1 MFKQFN
7 LPSIPKQITFTIVP
21 LALIIMGDSILYVI
35 LPSNYEIFG
44 FKRFLNIDPV
54 FWIGF
59 ILSINRFVR
68 FFSNVFASK
77 ILNSLGLRNSLFI
90 STTLGGLSTIGYGVF
105 KGVFLFILL
114 RILWGVSYSILRLSY
129 QLKVFSFDKK
139 DYGKYLGYCLGMQRS
154 GSFIAVTLGVFLCL
168 LIGYETILI
177 IMGLLFLP
185 AFLFISKVN
194 NLKNVTPLSLK
205 ASNWDLFYSTNI
217 KGNRFKLITLSFMKF
232 TSSFTSN
239 GLAIATITPFLM
251 NVNANKFS
259 TESIILIAGIVVG
272 FRWIADIFFGVIF
285 GTLSDKFGR
294 FNNITLSI
302 IFMNLFIIIAILK
315 LDFFITVLCLI
326 LMFFVSVSLE
336 TSLDALFGEIVD
348 EKSRSIEVSK
358 YSTWQDLGAAMG
370 PIIGYLIASSFNVT
384 FGYIVSIILIIFASY
399 MFYIKCDFRERSPV

>member
-1 MFKQFN
+1 
-7 LPSIPKQITFTIVP
+7 
-21 LALIIMGDSILYVI
+21 
-35 LPSNYEIFG
+35 
-44 FKRFLNIDPV
+44 
-54 FWIGF
+54 
-59 ILSINRFVR
+59 
-68 FFSNVFASK
+68 
-77 ILNSLGLRNSLFI
+77 
-90 STTLGGLSTIGYGVF
+90 
-105 KGVFLFILL
+105 
-114 RILWGVSYSILRLSY
+114 
-129 QLKVFSFDKK
+129 LKVFSFDKK
-139 DYGKYLGYCLGMQRS
+139 NYGKYLGYCLGMQRS

-168 LIGYETILI
+168 LVGYETVLI

-185 AFLFISKVN
+185 SFLFISKVN
-194 NLKNVTPLSLK
+194 NLKNVTHLSLK
-205 ASNWDLFYSTNI
+205 VSNWDLFYSKNI
-217 KGNRFKLITLSFMKF
+217 RGNRFKLITLSFMKF

-259 TESIILIAGIVVG
+259 IESIILIAGIVVG

-315 LDFFITVLCLI
+315 FDFFVTVLCLI

-336 TSLDALFGEIVD
+336 TSLDALFGEIVE

-370 PIIGYLIASSFNVT
+370 PIIGFLIASSFNVT
-384 FGYIVSIILIIFASY
+384 FGYIVSIILIIIASY

>member
-1 MFKQFN
+1 M
-7 LPSIPKQITFTIVP
+7 
-21 LALIIMGDSILYVI
+21 
-35 LPSNYEIFG
+35 
-44 FKRFLNIDPV
+44 
-54 FWIGF
+54 
-59 ILSINRFVR
+59 
-68 FFSNVFASK
+68 
-77 ILNSLGLRNSLFI
+77 
-90 STTLGGLSTIGYGVF
+90 
-105 KGVFLFILL
+105 
-114 RILWGVSYSILRLSY
+114 
-129 QLKVFSFDKK
+129 KVFSFEKK
-139 DYGKYLGYCLGMQRS
+139 NYGKYLGYCLGMQRS

-185 AFLFISKVN
+185 SFLFIYKVN
-194 NLKNVTPLSLK
+194 NLNNVKNLSLK
-205 ASNWDLFYSTNI
+205 VSNWDLLYSKNMQ
-217 KGNRFKLITLSFMKF
+217 GNRFKLITLSFMKF

-251 NVNANKFS
+251 NVNADKFS
-259 TESIILIAGIVVG
+259 TESIIIIAGIVVG

-302 IFMNLFIIIAILK
+302 LFMNLFIIIAILK
-315 LDFFITVLCLI
+315 LDFFVTVLCLI

-348 EKSRSIEVSK
+348 EKSRSVEVSK

-370 PIIGYLIASSFNVT
+370 PIIGYLIASSLNVT
-384 FGYIVSIILIIFASY
+384 FGYIVSIILIIIASY

>member
-1 MFKQFN
+1 
-7 LPSIPKQITFTIVP
+7 
-21 LALIIMGDSILYVI
+21 
-35 LPSNYEIFG
+35 
-44 FKRFLNIDPV
+44 
-54 FWIGF
+54 
-59 ILSINRFVR
+59 
-68 FFSNVFASK
+68 
-77 ILNSLGLRNSLFI
+77 
-90 STTLGGLSTIGYGVF
+90 
-105 KGVFLFILL
+105 
-114 RILWGVSYSILRLSY
+114 
-129 QLKVFSFDKK
+129 
-139 DYGKYLGYCLGMQRS
+139 
-154 GSFIAVTLGVFLCL
+154 
-168 LIGYETILI
+168 
-177 IMGLLFLP
+177 
-185 AFLFISKVN
+185 
-194 NLKNVTPLSLK
+194 
-205 ASNWDLFYSTNI
+205 
-217 KGNRFKLITLSFMKF
+217 MKF

-259 TESIILIAGIVVG
+259 IESIILIAGIVVG

-384 FGYIVSIILIIFASY
+384 FGYIVSIILIIIASY
-399 MFYIKCDFRERSPV
+399 MFYIKCDFREQSPV

>member
-1 MFKQFN
+1 
-7 LPSIPKQITFTIVP
+7 
-21 LALIIMGDSILYVI
+21 
-35 LPSNYEIFG
+35 
-44 FKRFLNIDPV
+44 
-54 FWIGF
+54 
-59 ILSINRFVR
+59 
-68 FFSNVFASK
+68 
-77 ILNSLGLRNSLFI
+77 
-90 STTLGGLSTIGYGVF
+90 
-105 KGVFLFILL
+105 
-114 RILWGVSYSILRLSY
+114 
-129 QLKVFSFDKK
+129 LKVFSFDKK
-139 DYGKYLGYCLGMQRS
+139 DYGKYLGYCLGMQRL

-185 AFLFISKVN
+185 SFLFIYKVN
-194 NLKNVTPLSLK
+194 NLNIVTNLSLK
-205 ASNWDLFYSTNI
+205 ISNWDLFYSKNMQ
-217 KGNRFKLITLSFMKF
+217 GNRFKLITLSFMKF

-272 FRWIADIFFGVIF
+272 FRWISDIFFGVIF

-294 FNNITLSI
+294 FNNITVSI
-302 IFMNLFIIIAILK
+302 LFMNLFIIIAILK
-315 LDFFITVLCLI
+315 LDFFVTVLCLI

-336 TSLDALFGEIVD
+336 TSLDALFGEIVE

-370 PIIGYLIASSFNVT
+370 PIIGYLIASSLNVT
-384 FGYIVSIILIIFASY
+384 FGYIVSIILIIIASY